1 MTEEII
7 LFEDNN
13 CSIEER
19 FYFFM
24 DLLVNNKSGTRT
36 EQLCLFLIFYIQII
50 SIFFD
55 SRLKVF
61 MPKNNTS
68 DNILKYFHDVLRF
81 VGIFYTHK
89 SYYLKIIYVIPIIM
103 IMITLFFIFVF
114 YKTQKNSLYLTSH
127 YILNMVLKIFIF
139 IFYNIFLDFFT
150 HLMCFN
156 SKYNKYIEG
165 LECSINS
172 HLFIFFISLIT
183 TIYII
188 SFIIFIFF
196 FYNDSFY
203 LSSSYYAQTCTKY
216 NIFLILNCALMSI
229 MYCIIDQLTIE
240 LFFFTNL
247 FISIGFF
254 IFYIKKI
261 IYYDFFT
268 NYLCGIFHIIY
279 IWTTLFSI
287 IFKYIEVSE
296 KGLVWLITSIIFSF
310 TFLNFKQVLDDRL
323 FYNKP
328 YHNITNINNLLYYL
342 RKLIYMI
349 NFDSQ
354 DSELKSNLT
363 GIIQIH
369 IIECPNKNCIL
380 KNKEELFLP
389 KTEKWSDRSK
399 PFILDDI
406 LLSHFLIDINLYFL
420 SINLYNPE
428 LLINLSYYYL
438 NVIGNIIQSIYFL
451 HEIRKMKL
459 SIQEKFFFK
468 RLKIAISKKL
478 VEKLKYANE
487 TCENLD
493 ELNPSHYYKYE
504 YYKEKFY
511 SSIFKDLE
519 LLKTFWKKFSY
530 NENKSVI
537 DYNEIYKLTEKIML
551 CKSEIENLWKKLF
564 SIYSGINEV
573 FDFYIDYV
581 DQINDDSFL
590 KINLDSIKRKTE
602 NSTEHIHQNY
612 YNMMFNNETGI
623 VICNGDKGKEGLIE
637 KVNHSFEKIF
647 KYTFDE
653 MRGMNISLLMPK
665 VFEKQHINFM
675 KEFIQI
681 GKKYLI
687 NSKSH
692 HTFGKD
698 KDNSILYI
706 RINLKIF
713 PVLNQSVYFLGMINP
728 EKIDDLI
735 FIDSNF
741 IIQGMSKKLTDKF
754 QITNKYFFINNNIP
768 FYMICKN
775 FIHFFKTFMQ
785 DNQNENNTNTNNPI
799 HSTEINLSE
808 QGSELE
814 SSRNE
819 IKKKDINIEI
829 NENIEL
835 EYEIKIPKFMLQY
848 EKISKNKNLYYYLNK
863 YDENSKHKSFN
874 SEFEESIN
882 NIQNSL
888 IEEQTPLISISGNYS
903 PSENRNTPTPN
914 PKINSP
920 YNKSMQEKT
929 IDNKGNDYYPSHK
942 GTMSKQRNSIINN
955 NEELVFSNKLK
966 LYNNL
971 FINGYFS
978 RLEDIIEQDTL
989 NGSIIYKFNFTFKKY
1004 IYHKNQ
1010 TCFIIRCIDNKNEI
1024 GSANTISETEV
1035 VNIGKNIIS
1044 EKEKIESLKNIYKIG
1059 EGEKK
1064 NINDNITEFGNYFLY
1079 DTHFQK
1085 MHKVYKDYMKKFS
1098 RIHGT
1103 KKHNSVL
1110 EDENSSQTLATSYN
1124 SDLSKINRIFEMK
1137 ENILTNKKKL
1147 SNIYHLIFCII
1158 FLVIGSIIFSAV
1170 FFLILEKIHSGLKLI
1185 TSLNSKIYYIQLR
1198 TTGLSSIIISL
1209 KTLYD
1214 FKNNENFSNFH
1225 MNTFIEDQNEY
1236 FNYLK
1241 EKGINWTKST
1251 HELINHFE
1259 GNLTHTANKYNIDLW
1274 ESIPKVYPISFPKN
1288 DSESYIQ
1295 GLLNIIVIS
1304 QTILSLDFFDLDYKI
1319 TDINEKLELI
1329 YDTFLAIENNI
1340 DFIIPTGLNKI
1351 SDILNLFIKYNEEK
1365 IQNVYYAVIIFLVF
1379 VFILEIIYLIIL
1391 YKTHK
1396 YIAFGFFKIEKISQD
1411 NIENMIQKIKNFS
1424 DHYKKRNEILL
1435 SMNDNLLEN
1444 NTTLINNSQQSQ
1456 NLFQN
1461 SRLRKVNSD
1470 FSLESKKVKKLNIFN
1485 KNYIHFPLIYII
1497 CIIINLLL
1505 FLICQNAI
1513 KSNISMIKIQTYLF
1527 GRFLSVSCST
1537 NQVKCVLAKCKLNNS
1552 LDCFSFLNE
1561 NLSFTLYKSFK
1572 KFPTLSHFYNEYFLK
1587 DACAAIHDGHETNE
1601 NYYNCLNS
1609 SMVKLINN
1617 TNSILDYVQECLN
1630 NLLGEYKNNKE
1641 LNSSYSS
1648 FSVFNSDTFNKM
1660 EEAYFHYVIPV
1671 VKKMDKVIITALNN
1685 FVKKEYNIAIF
1696 IITVFIF
1703 MVLIFF
1709 FYIYLFFIKELE
1721 YSIKVSKNIFRIIPS
1736 NIISAN
1742 QDLENWLESINN
1754 ES

>member
-7 LFEDNN
+7 LFEDHHF
-13 CSIEER
+13 SIEER

-24 DLLVNNKSGTRT
+24 DLLVTNKSGTRT

-55 SRLKVF
+55 SRFNVF
-61 MPKNNTS
+61 KPKNNTS

-81 VGIFYTHK
+81 VGILNNHK
-89 SYYLKIIYVIPIIM
+89 SYYLKIIYFIPIIM
-103 IMITLFFIFVF
+103 IMITLYFIFVF
-114 YKTQKNSLYLTSH
+114 YKTQKNSLYLIYH
-127 YILNMVLKIFIF
+127 YILNLVIKILIF
-139 IFYNIFLDFFT
+139 IFYNIFLDFFS
-150 HLMCFN
+150 HLICFN

-165 LECSINS
+165 LECSINN

-183 TIYII
+183 TIYLIF
-188 SFIIFIFF
+188 FIVFIFF

-203 LSSSYYAQTCTKY
+203 LSTSYYAQTCTKY
-216 NIFLILNCALMSI
+216 NIFLILNCSLMSI
-229 MYCIIDQLTIE
+229 MYCLIDQLTIE
-240 LFFFTNL
+240 VFLFTNL

-254 IFYIKKI
+254 VFYIKKI
-261 IYYDFFT
+261 IYYDLFT
-268 NYLCGIFHIIY
+268 NLLCGVFHIIY

-287 IFKYIEVSE
+287 IFKYIDVSE
-296 KGLVWLITSIIFSF
+296 KGLVWFITSIIFSF
-310 TFLNFKQVLDDRL
+310 TFLNFKKVLDDRL

-354 DSELKSNLT
+354 DSELKSILT

-380 KNKEELFLP
+380 KNNEELYLP
-389 KTEKWSDRSK
+389 KTEKWSDRTK
-399 PFILDDI
+399 PFILDDV
-406 LLSHFLIDINLYFL
+406 LLSHFLIDINYYFL
-420 SINLYNPE
+420 SINFYNPE

-438 NVIGNIIQSIYFL
+438 IVIGNIIQSIYFL
-451 HEIRKMKL
+451 HEIRKMNL

-478 VEKLKYANE
+478 IEKLKYANE
-487 TCENLD
+487 TCENLE
-493 ELNPSHYYKYE
+493 ELNPSHYYKYD
-504 YYKEKFY
+504 YYKEQFY
-511 SSIFKDLE
+511 NSIFKDLE
-519 LLKTFWKKFSY
+519 LLKIFWKKFSHH
-530 NENKSVI
+530 ENKSII
-537 DYNEIYKLTEKIML
+537 DYNEIYKITEKIML
-551 CKSEIENLWKKLF
+551 CKSDIENLWKKLF

-590 KINLDSIKRKTE
+590 KVNLDSIKRKTE
-602 NSTEHIHQNY
+602 NSTEHIHQNF

-623 VICNGDKGKEGLIE
+623 VICNGDRGKEGLIE

-665 VFEKQHINFM
+665 VFEKQHVNFM

-687 NSKSH
+687 NSKCH
-692 HTFGKD
+692 HSFGKD
-698 KDNSILYI
+698 KDNSILYLKL
-706 RINLKIF
+706 NLKIF
-713 PVLNQSVYFLGMINP
+713 PVLNESVYFLAMIIP

-754 QITNKYFFINNNIP
+754 QITNKFFFINNNIP

-785 DNQNENNTNTNNPI
+785 DNQDENNSNINNI
-799 HSTEINLSE
+799 NQTSEINITE
-808 QGSELE
+808 QESELE

-835 EYEIKIPKFMLQY
+835 EYEIKIPQFMLQY
-848 EKISKNKNLYYYLNK
+848 DKISKNKNIYYYLNK
-863 YDENSKHKSFN
+863 SDENTKQKTFD
-874 SEFEESIN
+874 SENEESIYN
-882 NIQNSL
+882 NIQNTL
-888 IEEQTPLISISGNYS
+888 IEDNTPLISIADNP
-903 PSENRNTPTPN
+903 PSEKRNTPTPN
-914 PKINSP
+914 PIINSAQSSP
-920 YNKSMQEKT
+920 KKEMT
-929 IDNKGNDYYPSHK
+929 IDKKVNDNYPSHK
-942 GTMSKQRNSIINN
+942 STISKRRNTIINN

-966 LYNNL
+966 IYNTL
-971 FINGYFS
+971 FINGHFS
-978 RLEDIIEQDTL
+978 KLEDIIEEDTSK
-989 NGSIIYKFNFTFKKY
+989 NSIIYKFNFTFRKY
-1004 IYHKNQ
+1004 NYHKNQ
-1010 TCFIIRCIDNKNEI
+1010 ICFIIRCIDNKNEI
-1024 GSANTISETEV
+1024 GSTNTISETEV
-1035 VNIGKNIIS
+1035 INLGKNIIS

-1059 EGEKK
+1059 EGEKQ
-1064 NINDNITEFGNYFLY
+1064 NINDNITEFGNYFFY
-1079 DTHFQK
+1079 DSHFQK

-1098 RIHGT
+1098 RIHGA
-1103 KKHNSVL
+1103 KKQNSVL

-1147 SNIYHLIFCII
+1147 SNIYNLIFCII
-1158 FLVIGSIIFSAV
+1158 FLVVGSVIFSAV

-1185 TSLNSKIYYIQLR
+1185 ASLNSKIYYIQLR
-1198 TTGLSSIIISL
+1198 TSGLTSILISL

-1214 FKNNENFSNFH
+1214 FKNNENFTNFK
-1225 MNTFIEDQNEY
+1225 MNTFIENQYEY
-1236 FNYLK
+1236 FDFLK

-1251 HELINHFE
+1251 HELINNFE
-1259 GNLTHTANKYNIDLW
+1259 GNLTHAANKYNINLW
-1274 ESIPKVYPISFPKN
+1274 EGVPKVYPISFPKN
-1288 DSESYIQ
+1288 DTDSYIQ
-1295 GLLNIIVIS
+1295 SLLNIIVIS
-1304 QTILSLDFFDLDYKI
+1304 QTILSFNFFNLDYKI
-1319 TDINEKLELI
+1319 TDINEHLELI
-1329 YDTFLAIENNI
+1329 YDCFLAIENNV

-1351 SDILNLFIKYNEEK
+1351 SDILNLFIKYNDEK
-1365 IQNVYYAVIIFLVF
+1365 IDNVYYAVIIFLIF
-1379 VFILEIIYLIIL
+1379 VFILEVIYLIIL

-1396 YIAFGFFKIEKISQD
+1396 YISFGFFKIEKISQ
-1411 NIENMIQKIKNFS
+1411 ENVESMIQKLKNFS
-1424 DHYKKRNEILL
+1424 DHYKKRNEILT

-1444 NTTLINNSQQSQ
+1444 NTTLINSNQPSQ
-1456 NLFQN
+1456 NLSQN
-1461 SRLRKVNSD
+1461 ARLRKINSD
-1470 FSLESKKVKKLNIFN
+1470 FSLESKKIKKLTLFN

-1497 CIIINLLL
+1497 CIITNLLL
-1505 FLICQNAI
+1505 FIICQNAI
-1513 KSNISMIKIQTYLF
+1513 KSNVSMIKIQTYLF

-1537 NQVKCVLAKCKLNNS
+1537 VKVKCVLAKCNINNT
-1552 LDCFSFLNE
+1552 LDCNSFLDE
-1561 NLSFTLYKSFK
+1561 SLSFTLYQSFK

-1587 DACAAIHDGHETNE
+1587 DACAAIHNGHETNE

-1648 FSVFNSDTFNKM
+1648 FTVFESDTFNKM
-1660 EEAYFHYVIPV
+1660 EEAYFHYVVPV
-1671 VKKMDKVIITALNN
+1671 IQKMSEIIITALNN
-1685 FVKKEYNIAIF
+1685 FVKKEYNIAICV
-1696 IITVFIF
+1696 IAVFIF
-1703 MVLIFF
+1703 IVLF
-1709 FYIYLFFIKELE
+1709 FYFYVYLFFIQQLE

-1736 NIISAN
+1736 NIISSN